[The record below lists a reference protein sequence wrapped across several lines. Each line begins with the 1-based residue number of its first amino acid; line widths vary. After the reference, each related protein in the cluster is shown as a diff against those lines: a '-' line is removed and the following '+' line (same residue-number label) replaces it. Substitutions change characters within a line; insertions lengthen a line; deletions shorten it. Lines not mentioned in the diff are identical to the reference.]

1 MLWEAEEEMAIAAAA
16 AAPPTIADLLSAGLP
31 LSLSNPEERE
41 GVRFRGQHKCSWA
54 TFTSE
59 RTTGCRCK

>member
-16 AAPPTIADLLSAGLP
+16 PPATADLLSAGLP